1 MKKVMVKEKDLT
13 ETNHKKEN
21 PKSKSRKVIV
31 DLIN

>member
-13 ETNHKKEN
+13 EINPKKEN